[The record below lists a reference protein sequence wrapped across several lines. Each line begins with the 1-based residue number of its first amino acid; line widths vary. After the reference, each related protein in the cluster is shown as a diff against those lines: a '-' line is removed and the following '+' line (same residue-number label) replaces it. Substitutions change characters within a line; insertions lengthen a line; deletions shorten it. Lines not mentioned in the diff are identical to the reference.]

1 MGGQVSCACDQ
12 VLVTEDWLRN
22 SGQAD
27 PYLLCCTTH
36 WQTSRK
42 CVLSLAQWPLS

>member
-1 MGGQVSCACDQ
+1 MGGQASSACDQ

-36 WQTSRK
+36 WQPHPSVSFHWRSG
-42 CVLSLAQWPLS
+42 L